1 MEHNPLPTSQADQ
14 VPGPFITYQC
24 YPSISILSLDLSR
37 ERKLLF
43 LFHSV
48 KTAFPEESCVTC
60 ICFRVCPSSIIYWGK
75 KMIGSIALVTHFPFA
90 SLELLSDQ
98 PLSFPV
104 VCNPVFFFT
113 PTPYC

>member
-43 LFHSV
+43 LFHPI
-48 KTAFPEESCVTC
+48 KKAFPEDSCIIC
-60 ICFRVCPSSIIYWGK
+60 ICFRVCPSSIIYWEKNDRFYFSGN
-75 KMIGSIALVTHFPFA
+75 TFPLCKFGVA
-90 SLELLSDQ
+90 K
-98 PLSFPV
+98 
-104 VCNPVFFFT
+104 
-113 PTPYC
+113 